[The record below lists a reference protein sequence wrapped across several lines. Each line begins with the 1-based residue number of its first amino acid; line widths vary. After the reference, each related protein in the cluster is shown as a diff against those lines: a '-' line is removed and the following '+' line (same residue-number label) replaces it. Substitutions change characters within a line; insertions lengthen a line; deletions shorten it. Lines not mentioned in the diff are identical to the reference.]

1 MATTVNDGSVKWQAI
16 KFSEADTLGGLT
28 ATDIKSQAISGK
40 VVQTKGMYGSFGMS
54 YKDGNAPT
62 YTIPLPSGFTRS
74 QCAYI
79 ITEKYSSDNQDSNPR
94 FIQTTMGSVNQSNG
108 VVTATV
114 ANGGR
119 YGATV
124 SITVGY
130 VVIAAK

>member
-28 ATDIKSQAISGK
+28 VAEIKSQAISGK
-40 VVQTKGMYGSFGMS
+40 VVQTKGVYGSFGMS
-54 YKDGNAPT
+54 YKEGNAPT
-62 YTIPLPSGFTRS
+62 YTIPLPAGFTRS

-79 ITEKYSSDNQDSNPR
+79 ITEKYSSDNQDNPR
-94 FIQTTMGSVNQSNG
+94 FIKTTMGSVNQSNG